1 MQAAG
6 SNGNLGLIKGGWTR
20 EEDEVLRQMVRH
32 HGDCKWTE
40 IAKSLPSQTGK
51 QCRERWTNHL
61 YSEIKVPLV
70 ICVVLR
76 DPSSLSMQFYSW
88 NFFRLCKTPGNFIP
102 PLEAIVRWLLG
113 WSENTVKNH
122 WNPTK
127 RSLNSK
133 QRLRK
138 KNSEKAAPG
147 QPSHLEECI
156 CSFQN
161 PLLDETAPPLLAP
174 PAPFDIVRYGTCRL
188 IGVIPTPPAI

>member
-1 MQAAG
+1 MQVAG
-6 SNGNLGLIKGGWTR
+6 SNDNLGLIKGGWTR

-61 YSEIKVPLV
+61 YSEIKIEEEHMKLIEVH
-70 ICVVLR
+70 R
-76 DPSSLSMQFYSW
+76 TY
-88 NFFRLCKTPGNFIP
+88 GNRWS
-102 PLEAIVRWLLG
+102 AIVRWLPG
-113 WSENTVKNH
+113 RSENTVKNH
-122 WNPTK
+122 WNLTK

-138 KNSEKAAPG
+138 KNSEKAVPR
-147 QPSHLEECI
+147 QPSHLEEYI

-161 PLLDETAPPLLAP
+161 PLLNETAPSPLAP
-174 PAPFDIVRYGTCRL
+174 PAPFDIVRYGTSRL
-188 IGVIPTPPAI
+188 IVVIPTPLVI